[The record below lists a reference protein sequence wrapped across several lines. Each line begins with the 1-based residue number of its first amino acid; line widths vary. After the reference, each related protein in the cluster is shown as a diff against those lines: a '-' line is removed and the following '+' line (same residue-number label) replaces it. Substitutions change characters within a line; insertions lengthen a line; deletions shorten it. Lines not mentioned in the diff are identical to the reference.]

1 MCNIVTANATKDR
14 FPYITTDVSFA
25 SVVESHRVK
34 IGKVQSARR
43 RHWRDVKENESGQ
56 KGNCGERWR
65 IEKKRERGRDRSGKS
80 VDGRSRGRYCFRG
93 AQSDCVRFYG
103 TRQLARN
110 ESIVREK
117 LNRVPPR
124 I

>member
-1 MCNIVTANATKDR
+1 
-14 FPYITTDVSFA
+14 
-25 SVVESHRVK
+25 VK

-43 RHWRDVKENESGQ
+43 RHWRDVKENEREVGSGQ
-56 KGNCGERWR
+56 KGNYGAPRWR
-65 IEKKRERGRDRSGKS
+65 IEEKRERERTEKARMREAAGDIVSA
-80 VDGRSRGRYCFRG
+80 VY
-93 AQSDCVRFYG
+93 SDCVRFYG

-110 ESIVREK
+110 ESIVREE